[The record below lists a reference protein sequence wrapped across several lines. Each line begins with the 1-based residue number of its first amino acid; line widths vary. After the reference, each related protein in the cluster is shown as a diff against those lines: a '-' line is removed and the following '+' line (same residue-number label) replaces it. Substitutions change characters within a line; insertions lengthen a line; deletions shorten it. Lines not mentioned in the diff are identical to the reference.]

1 MAQDLN
7 KIFLNVPEAKK
18 NEFTTA
24 EKLSEHAKQIAFI
37 HGAGTIATQ
46 NEVFTGG
53 TNKDIVV
60 KGGPLDDDTTDSWP
74 EDWTTKDGKRIIP
87 ANTSLQQILTYLFN
101 ATIPGVVGGSAGWV
115 KTPAIGAPAASI
127 TYNNQYGSTGTATS
141 DVSLPLGSQITFSY
155 TANSTISNK
164 DQKVSVYAYYTQNGV
179 NKPSGYFLDSA
190 ETITLIDQTTNVYTE
205 IVTATTSGT
214 SVATA
219 TFNSS
224 AITSGAQTYVTSTSS
239 LQYNV
244 SNTGISV
251 NPVNFDEHTFYAA
264 NNNGEKL
271 TDASKNQVYTI
282 SGTQG
287 ITATTPS
294 SNKTFKVTGYKPTFY
309 GQAENTAM
317 LPADITADFIDN
329 YSQKNGNAD
338 TAWKINPG
346 TGTIFVA
353 IPESNA
359 TYYGK
364 TYALWKNQM
373 GAEWGSKFATTI
385 EYTHPNTQIKTNYKV
400 FFMTN
405 PQVSQG
411 TSAEDYSLSFE

>member
-18 NEFTTA
+18 DEFTTA
-24 EKLSEHAKQIAFI
+24 AKLAEHERQIAFI

-46 NEVFTGG
+46 NEIFTGG

-74 EDWTTKDGKRIIP
+74 EEWTKDGKRIIP

-101 ATIPGVVGGSAGWV
+101 ATIPGVVGGSAYWV
-115 KTPAIGAPAASI
+115 STPAIGAPTTSI

-164 DQKVSVYAYYTQNGV
+164 TQKVSVFAYYTQNGI
-179 NKPSGYFLDSA
+179 NKSSGYFLDTA
-190 ETITLIDQTTNVYTE
+190 TELTQPNKTTDVYTQT
-205 IVTATTSGT
+205 VTATTSGT
-214 SVATA
+214 SVASA

-224 AITSGAQTYVTSTSS
+224 AITSGAQTYVTSTSA

-251 NPVNFDEHTFYAA
+251 NPVNFDGHTFYAA

-287 ITATTPS
+287 ITSSTPS
-294 SNKTFKVTGYKPTFY
+294 NSKTIKVTGYIPVFY
-309 GQAENTAM
+309 GNYGDTNIASSFW
-317 LPADITADFIDN
+317 TAD
-329 YSQKNGNAD
+329 KM
-338 TAWKINPG
+338 TAKELIKTAPTQQDMT
-346 TGTIFVA
+346 TGDATIFIA
-353 IPESNA
+353 LPDGHGN
-359 TYYGK
+359 YNK
-364 TYALWKNQM
+364 TL
-373 GAEWGSKFATTI
+373 EWRSTADNSLLGTTQTTTVSF
-385 EYTHPNTQIKTNYKV
+385 THPNTTTTTTYKV
-400 FFMTN
+400 FYVTAATGWN
-405 PQVSQG
+405 G
-411 TSAEDYSLSFE
+411 TDSFKLNWK

>member
-7 KIFLNVPEAKK
+7 KIFLNVPETKK
-18 NEFTTA
+18 DDFTTA
-24 EKLSEHAKQIAFI
+24 EKLAEHEKQIAFI
-37 HGAGTIATQ
+37 HGAGTIATHG
-46 NEVFTGG
+46 EIFTGG

-74 EDWTTKDGKRIIP
+74 EEWTKEGKRIIP

-101 ATIPGVVGGSAGWV
+101 ATIPGVVGGSAYWE
-115 KTPAIGAPAASI
+115 KTPAIGAPTTSI
-127 TYNNQYGSTGTATS
+127 TYNNQYGSIGTATS

-155 TANSTISNK
+155 TANSNITNK
-164 DQKVSVYAYYTQNGV
+164 TQKVSVYAYYTQNGI
-179 NKPSGYFLDSA
+179 NKSSGYFLDDA
-190 ETITLIDQTTNVYTE
+190 EVLTQPNKTTDVYTQ

-214 SVATA
+214 SVAKA

-224 AITSGAQTYVTSTSS
+224 AITSGAQTYVTNTSS
-239 LQYNV
+239 LEYNV

-251 NPVNFDEHTFYAA
+251 NPVNFDGHTFYAA

-287 ITATTPS
+287 ITSSTPS
-294 SNKTFKVTGYKPTFY
+294 NSKKIKVTGYKPTFY

-353 IPESNA
+353 IPESNT
-359 TYYGK
+359 TYFGK
-364 TYALWKNQM
+364 NYALWKNQM

>member
-18 NEFTTA
+18 DEFTTA
-24 EKLSEHAKQIAFI
+24 AKLAEHERQIAFI

-46 NEVFTGG
+46 NEIFTGG

-74 EDWTTKDGKRIIP
+74 EEWTKEGKRIIP

-101 ATIPGVVGGSAGWV
+101 ATIPGVVGGSAYWE
-115 KTPAIGAPAASI
+115 KTPAIGAPTTSI

-141 DVSLPLGSQITFSY
+141 DVKLPLGSQITFSY
-155 TANSTISNK
+155 TANSNITNK
-164 DQKVSVYAYYTQNGV
+164 TQKVSVYAYYTQNSV
-179 NKPSGYFLDSA
+179 NKPSGYFLDTA
-190 ETITLIDQTTNVYTE
+190 TELTQTTKTTDVYTQT
-205 IVTATTSGT
+205 VTATTSGT

-224 AITSGAQTYVTSTSS
+224 AITSGAQTYVTNTSS
-239 LQYNV
+239 LEYNV

-251 NPVNFDEHTFYAA
+251 NPVNFDGHTFYAA

-287 ITATTPS
+287 ITSSTPS
-294 SNKTFKVTGYKPTFY
+294 NSKKIKVTGYIPVFY
-309 GQAENTAM
+309 GKYSDTNITSSFW
-317 LPADITADFIDN
+317 TADKMTAKSLIETAPT
-329 YSQKNGNAD
+329 SQNMVTGD
-338 TAWKINPG
+338 
-346 TGTIFVA
+346 GTIFIA
-353 IPESNA
+353 LPDTHAN
-359 TYYGK
+359 YNK
-364 TYALWKNQM
+364 TLLWK
-373 GAEWGSKFATTI
+373 ATATKDSLG
-385 EYTHPNTQIKTNYKV
+385 TVQTTTVNFKHPNTSITTPYKV
-400 FFMTN
+400 FYVTN
-405 PQVSQG
+405 AAQWDGNDGYDLVWS
-411 TSAEDYSLSFE
+411 

>member
-18 NEFTTA
+18 DDFTTS
-24 EKLSEHAKQIAFI
+24 EKLAEHEKQIAFI
-37 HGAGTIATQ
+37 HGAGTIATHG
-46 NEVFTGG
+46 EIFTGG

-74 EDWTTKDGKRIIP
+74 EDWTKDGKRIIP

-101 ATIPGVVGGSAGWV
+101 ATIPGVVGGSAYWEN
-115 KTPAIGAPAASI
+115 TPAIGAPTTSI

-141 DVSLPLGSQITFSY
+141 DVRLPLGSQITFSY
-155 TANSTISNK
+155 TANSTITNK
-164 DQKVSVYAYYTQNGV
+164 TQKVSVYAYYTQNGI
-179 NKPSGYFLDSA
+179 NKSSGYFLDNA
-190 ETITLIDQTTNVYTE
+190 EVLTQPNKTTDVYTQQ
-205 IVTATTSGT
+205 VTATTSGT

-251 NPVNFDEHTFYAA
+251 NPVNFDEHIFYAA

-287 ITATTPS
+287 ITSSTPS
-294 SNKTFKVTGYKPTFY
+294 NSKTIKVTGYIPVFHGKYSDTNIASSFW
-309 GQAENTAM
+309 
-317 LPADITADFIDN
+317 TAD
-329 YSQKNGNAD
+329 KM
-338 TAWKINPG
+338 TAKSLIETAPTQQDMT
-346 TGTIFVA
+346 TGDATIFIA
-353 IPESNA
+353 LPNGHSN
-359 TYYGK
+359 YNK
-364 TYALWKNQM
+364 TL
-373 GAEWGSKFATTI
+373 EWRSTADNSLLGTTQTTTVSF
-385 EYTHPNTQIKTNYKV
+385 THPNTTTTTTYKV
-400 FFMTN
+400 FYVTAAIGW
-405 PQVSQG
+405 SG
-411 TSAEDYSLSFE
+411 TDSFKLVWK

>member
-18 NEFTTA
+18 NDFTTA
-24 EKLSEHAKQIAFI
+24 EKLAEHERQIAFI
-37 HGAGTIATQ
+37 HGAGTIATHG
-46 NEVFTGG
+46 EIFTGG

-74 EDWTTKDGKRIIP
+74 EEWTKDGKRIIP

-101 ATIPGVVGGSAGWV
+101 ATIPGVVGGSAYWV
-115 KTPAIGAPAASI
+115 NTPTIGAPTTSI
-127 TYNNQYGSTGTATS
+127 TYNNQYGSRGTATS
-141 DVSLPLGSQITFSY
+141 DISLPLGSQITFSY
-155 TANSTISNK
+155 TANSNITNK
-164 DQKVSVYAYYTQNGV
+164 TQKVSVYAYYTQNGI
-179 NKPSGYFLDSA
+179 NKSSGYFLDTA
-190 ETITLIDQTTNVYTE
+190 TELTQPNKTTDVYTQT
-205 IVTATTSGT
+205 VTATTSGT

-224 AITSGAQTYVTSTSS
+224 AITSGAQTYVTNTSA

-244 SNTGISV
+244 NNTGISV
-251 NPVNFDEHTFYAA
+251 NPVNFDGHTFYAA

-287 ITATTPS
+287 ITSSTPS
-294 SNKTFKVTGYKPTFY
+294 NSKTIKVTGYKPTFY

-317 LPADITADFIDN
+317 LPAGITADFIDN
-329 YSQKNGNAD
+329 YSQKNGDAD

-353 IPESNA
+353 VPEGNRN
-359 TYYGK
+359 YGK
-364 TYALWKNQM
+364 NYALWKNQM

-385 EYTHPNTQIKTNYKV
+385 EYEHPNIGIKTSYKV

>member
-18 NEFTTA
+18 HEFTTA
-24 EKLSEHAKQIAFI
+24 EKLAEHERQIAFI

-46 NEVFTGG
+46 NEIFTGG

-74 EDWTTKDGKRIIP
+74 EEWTKEGKRIIP

-101 ATIPGVVGGSAGWV
+101 ATIPGVVGGSAYWE
-115 KTPAIGAPAASI
+115 KTPAIGAPTTSI

-141 DVSLPLGSQITFSY
+141 DVKLPLGSQITFSY
-155 TANSTISNK
+155 TANSNITNK
-164 DQKVSVYAYYTQNGV
+164 TQKVSVYAYYTQNGV
-179 NKPSGYFLDSA
+179 NKPSGYFLDTA
-190 ETITLIDQTTNVYTE
+190 TELTQTTKTTDVYTQT
-205 IVTATTSGT
+205 VTATTSGT

-224 AITSGAQTYVTSTSS
+224 AITSGAQTYVTNTSS
-239 LQYNV
+239 LEYNV

-251 NPVNFDEHTFYAA
+251 NPVNFDGHTFYAA

-287 ITATTPS
+287 ITSSTPS
-294 SNKTFKVTGYKPTFY
+294 NSKKIKVTGYIPVFY
-309 GQAENTAM
+309 GKYTDTNIASTFW
-317 LPADITADFIDN
+317 TAD
-329 YSQKNGNAD
+329 KM
-338 TAWKINPG
+338 TAKSLIETAPG
-346 TGTIFVA
+346 TQTMETGDGTIFIA
-353 IPESNA
+353 LPTGHSNYSKTLEWKSTADDSLLGTTKTA
-359 TYYGK
+359 TV
-364 TYALWKNQM
+364 
-373 GAEWGSKFATTI
+373 SF
-385 EYTHPNTQIKTNYKV
+385 THPNTSTTTTYKV
-400 FFMTN
+400 FYVTAAAGWGS
-405 PQVSQG
+405 PQ
-411 TSAEDYSLSFE
+411 DYKLSWK